1 MNPTNRNTVLVTGG
15 TRGIGRAIVTR
26 MVADGWHVAFT
37 YRSEQAA
44 ADGLCAELRAE
55 AAPGQQIRAYCVDL
69 GDAQA
74 VCGLPAAV
82 VCDFGRLDGLVN
94 NAGLT
99 DDGAFLSMEPARWQR
114 VLSVNFGGTANLTL
128 AAIPFLLESPDPAVV
143 VVASLAGLTG
153 KEGQV
158 SYATSKGA
166 LIGLTQWLGRRFG
179 PQGLRVNAIA
189 PGFIR
194 TEMVAALQ
202 PSMYD
207 HILSGTALKRMGE
220 VDEVAGSVAFLLAPG
235 YLQGTTLR
243 VDGGFK
249 R

>member
-1 MNPTNRNTVLVTGG
+1 MKPTNRKTVLVTGG

-26 MVADGWHVAFT
+26 LVADGWHAAFT
-37 YRSEQAA
+37 YRTERAA
-44 ADGLCAELRAE
+44 AEGLCAELEAK
-55 AAPGQQIRAYCVDL
+55 AAPGQQIRAYHVDL
-69 GDAQA
+69 ADGEA
-74 VCGLPAAV
+74 VRALPAIVAG
-82 VCDFGRLDGLVN
+82 DFGRLDGLVN

-99 DDGAFLSMEPARWQR
+99 DDGAFLAMEPARWQR
-114 VLSVNFGGTANLTL
+114 VLSANFGGTTNLTL
-128 AAIPFLLESPDPAVV
+128 AAIPLLLESPEPAVV
-143 VVASLAGLTG
+143 IVASLAGLTG

-158 SYATSKGA
+158 SYSASKGA

-179 PQGLRVNAIA
+179 PRGLRVNAVA

-194 TEMVAALQ
+194 TEMVDALE
-202 PSMYD
+202 PSMYE
-207 HILSGTALKRMGE
+207 HILAATALKRMGE
-220 VDEVAGSVAFLLAPG
+220 VEEVARSVAFLLAPG